1 MRVVSIGDL
10 VLDYYYKNNKLV
22 GVSGGMTSHNI
33 IANLAKYNI
42 STAVFGVCGNDDMGY
57 VCKKSLED
65 LKVNIDNVV
74 TLDNVNTRCFHVS
87 YNDEDNKKVFTSKKR
102 CPFCNNKRWYDNSL
116 IDTKNTLDNIKE
128 DDLLVFDNLND
139 KNMII
144 IKNTN
149 NIKFLDLGQYFEFEN
164 ISNEKIIEKI
174 KNRFTIINFN
184 ERVINYFKER
194 FNLTSDIKLCNLF
207 DTKLITIT
215 KGKKGVSFIYNNKEY
230 NYALKNIGNEVDA
243 TGSGDAFFASII
255 RSYIK
260 NKLEFNDNLFEKWY
274 DDSSKITSKV
284 VTKFGARAHLN
295 SLYKIKKKNDCSCIS
310 FELVV
315 RKKVKRCNININ
327 NLEKRVI
334 NALKSNAFDELNKIN
349 FNSDENYIFTGT
361 GGSFSPSVFSS
372 IVINKLYGSN
382 TYFLLPREI
391 CFRNNKN
398 IDKVFLF
405 SYSGTTND
413 LIYGTEEFLNVNKYI
428 ITKGEKKNIVLK
440 TKVPKNNIISYKTP
454 SNKGRERGFLSFEGA
469 IAPASIF
476 LKYYL
481 EKVNNNIDIE
491 EFLKKSLF
499 KWNTY
504 FEKEFKKE
512 EIKNMFKKGNIIN
525 IFTGDYTKS
534 SSYDMESKF
543 IESGIVNVLIHEKKN
558 FSHGRFVNYENL
570 NNKNSIYLKS
580 SKTSTYEMELINYLK
595 DGNNLLIESDY
606 NDILCEYDLLIASQL
621 LIYYVGKT
629 LDIDVSKPS
638 YSSNAMKLYFYKG
651 NL

>member
-116 IDTKNTLDNIKE
+116 IDTKNILDNIKE

-164 ISNEKIIEKI
+164 ISNEKIIEKM

-184 ERVINYFKER
+184 ERVINYLKKR
-194 FNLTSDIKLCNLF
+194 FNLTSDIELCNLF
-207 DTKLITIT
+207 DSKLITIT

-284 VTKFGARAHLN
+284 VTKFGARTHLN

-334 NALKSNAFDELNKIN
+334 NALRSNAFDELNKIN

-413 LIYGTEEFLNVNKYI
+413 LIYGTEEFL
-428 ITKGEKKNIVLK
+428 
-440 TKVPKNNIISYKTP
+440 
-454 SNKGRERGFLSFEGA
+454 
-469 IAPASIF
+469 
-476 LKYYL
+476 
-481 EKVNNNIDIE
+481 
-491 EFLKKSLF
+491 KKSLF

-512 EIKNMFKKGNIIN
+512 EIKNMFKKGNNIN

-543 IESGIVNVLIHEKKN
+543 IESGIVNVVIHEKKN

-621 LIYYVGKT
+621 LIYYVGKI